1 VVDRYQITVAA
12 VALVAGVLVAGIDVW
27 ARSVAR
33 PDAVTTRLL
42 ARSWATAGLAGALI
56 GGWQSPRST
65 LWWIAAVAVVV
76 PGDGDGDRRPHPL
89 GRSVPVLALIGLV
102 GVWSAM
108 PDTEPAVAI
117 AFALAP
123 LTALTALTLLHRGR
137 GQVVGPAGTAALV
150 VGVLGAAWVGSAG
163 RVVGVAAIGTVA
175 VLAFA
180 PAVLG
185 WRVLR
190 PGPGRTALIAAQAAA
205 GLVLPRAV
213 MQRSVPTTILA
224 TLVVTMALMC
234 VVVLVRRDLD
244 ER

>member
-1 VVDRYQITVAA
+1 MIDRYQITVAA
-12 VALVAGVLVAGIDVW
+12 VALVAGLLVASIDVW
-27 ARSVAR
+27 ARSTAR

-42 ARSWATAGLAGALI
+42 ARSWGIAGLAGALI

-65 LWWIAAVAVVV
+65 LWWLAAIAVLV
-76 PGDGDGDRRPHPL
+76 PGDGDRRPHPL

-108 PDTEPAVAI
+108 PDTEPAVAV

-123 LTALTALTLLHRGR
+123 LTALTVLHGGR
-137 GQVVGPAGTAALV
+137 GQVVGPVGTAALV

-163 RVVGVAAIGTVA
+163 RVVGVVAVGTVA

-190 PGPGRTALIAAQAAA
+190 PGPGRTVLIAAQAAA

-224 TLVVTMALMC
+224 TLVVTMALMF
-234 VVVLVRRDLD
+234 VAVLVRRDLD